1 MATYSSKPVVIQKS
15 AEELASRFGDFTILQ
30 EKIDAMPAEQRQAVG
45 NVSFT
50 PDTITVSTPQ
60 MGDINLKAIER
71 SASGIVLEA
80 QGSPVPMK
88 LKIDLKPLTEASTE
102 VAGVIDVDIPAIIK
116 PMVGPTLQKAADK
129 FGELFGSL
137 A

>member
-1 MATYSSKPVVIQKS
+1 MATYSSKPVVIARN

-30 EKIDAMPAEQRQAVG
+30 ERLDAMPEEQRQAVG

-50 PDTITVSTPQ
+50 ADTITINTPQ
-60 MGDINLKAIER
+60 MGAINLRAVER
-71 SASGIVLEA
+71 TPEAIVLQAE
-80 QGSPVPMK
+80 GSPVPMQ
-88 LKIDLKPLTEASTE
+88 LKVTFKAVSAESTE
-102 VAGVIDVDIPAIIK
+102 VCGVIDVDIPAIIK

-129 FGELFGSL
+129 FGELFSGL

>member
-1 MATYSSKPVVIQKS
+1 MAIYSSKPVVIEKS

-30 EKIDAMPAEQRQAVG
+30 ERIDAMPDEQRQAVG

-50 PDTITVSTPQ
+50 PDTITVNTPQ
-60 MGDINLKAIER
+60 MGAINLKAVER

-88 LKIDLKPLTEASTE
+88 LKIDLKAIDENSTE
-102 VAGVIDVDIPAIIK
+102 VSGVIDVDIPAIIK